1 MGLPEIC
8 LIPAESLQTGAR
20 QGIMHIMR
28 TLGEIEEAVVKLAAE
43 DQKHLLH
50 FLLRVVSANETGVS
64 APRIYSTE
72 EIQSWLAEDESAMRP
87 LAN

>member
-1 MGLPEIC
+1 
-8 LIPAESLQTGAR
+8 
-20 QGIMHIMR
+20 
-28 TLGEIEEAVVKLAAE
+28 
-43 DQKHLLH
+43 LLH